1 MNILVSFIQIFNEI
15 VRIIQP
21 IILPLRNLIIQQ
33 KMQMQSTIY
42 TKIVIFSIKFTIYVN
57 NAILYE

>member
-1 MNILVSFIQIFNEI
+1 VNILVSFIQIFNEI